1 MKKIL
6 ITAPLRQD
14 PRYFDEYRESVDKLI
29 VPDGYEVETFYVVN
43 NCDEII
49 PHLRKS
55 DQWIVCDNPND
66 YAKTAGDHIWSN
78 DNIQRVA
85 LFRNITIEFALNA
98 GFDYW
103 WSVDT
108 DLVLHPMTLKAL
120 LDADKDIV
128 SEIFWSKDPGGYEW
142 CNAWMRDKY
151 SGTEPQFKT
160 PGLYQ
165 VGMTGACTLVKRK
178 VLEAGVNY
186 DFLPNLTIWGEDRHF
201 SIRAAAHRFELWVDT
216 HYPAWHLFT
225 DEVYRE
231 YMRRKEEGSLWV

>member
-1 MKKIL
+1 MKRIL

-29 VPDGYEVETFYVVN
+29 IPEGCEVKTFYVIN
-43 NCDEII
+43 NCEEIFSHLY
-49 PHLRKS
+49 PHDAFIIR
-55 DQWIVCDNPND
+55 DNPNE
-66 YAKTAGDHIWSN
+66 YIKTAGDHVWGDN
-78 DNIQRVA
+78 NIQKVA
-85 LFRNITIEFALNA
+85 YFRNLTIQYALDQ

-108 DLVLHPMTLKAL
+108 DIVLHPMTLKTL

-151 SGTEPQFKT
+151 SGTEPKFKT

-186 DFLPNLTIWGEDRHF
+186 DFLPNLSIWGEDRHF

-216 HYPAWHLFT
+216 HYPATHLFT
-225 DEVYRE
+225 EREYQE
-231 YMRRKEEGSLWV
+231 YMRKKVDGQ

>member
-1 MKKIL
+1 MKRIL

-14 PRYFDEYRESVDKLI
+14 PRFFDEYHKSVMKLI
-29 VPDGYEVETFYVVN
+29 VPKGYKIDTYYVIN
-43 NCDEII
+43 NCDEIL
-49 PHLRKS
+49 PHLHPFDKY
-55 DQWIVCDNPND
+55 IICDNPNE
-66 YAKTAGDHIWSN
+66 YVKTAGDHVWQDEN
-78 DNIQRVA
+78 VRRVA
-85 LFRNITIEFALNA
+85 MFRNMTIEYALLG

-103 WSVDT
+103 FSVDT
-108 DLVLHPMTLKAL
+108 DIVLHPMTLQAL
-120 LDADKDIV
+120 LDADKDIC

-142 CNAWMRDKY
+142 CNAWMRDRY

-201 SIRAAAHRFELWVDT
+201 CIRAAAHRFEMWEDT
-216 HYPAWHLFT
+216 HYPATHLFT
-225 DEVYRE
+225 ENDYKA
-231 YMRRKEEGSLWV
+231 YMARKENG

>member
-1 MKKIL
+1 MKRIL
-6 ITAPLRQD
+6 ITSPLRQD

-29 VPDGYEVETFYVVN
+29 VPEGYEIRTFYVVN
-43 NCDEII
+43 NCDEIL

-55 DQWIVCDNPND
+55 DEYVVCDNPND
-66 YAKTAGDHIWSN
+66 YVKTSGDHVWQD
-78 DNIQRVA
+78 DNIRRVA
-85 LFRNITIEFALNA
+85 MFRNMTIEYALLG

-103 WSVDT
+103 FSVDT
-108 DLVLHPMTLKAL
+108 DIVLHPMTLQAL

-142 CNAWMRDKY
+142 CNAWMRDRY

-201 SIRAAAHRFELWVDT
+201 CIRAAAHRFEMWVDT
-216 HYPAWHLFT
+216 HYPATHLFT
-225 DEVYRE
+225 ENDYKA
-231 YMRRKEEGSLWV
+231 YMARKEDG

>member
-1 MKKIL
+1 MKRIL

-29 VPDGYEVETFYVVN
+29 VPEGYEIRTFYVVN
-43 NCDEII
+43 NCDEIL

-55 DQWIVCDNPND
+55 DEYVVCDNPNE
-66 YAKTAGDHIWSN
+66 YVKTAGDHVWQ
-78 DNIQRVA
+78 DENIRRVA
-85 LFRNITIEFALNA
+85 LFRNMTIEYAHLG

-103 WSVDT
+103 FSVDT
-108 DLVLHPMTLKAL
+108 DIVLHPMTLKAL
-120 LDADKDIV
+120 LDANKDIV
-128 SEIFWSKDPGGYEW
+128 SEIFWSRDPGGYEW
-142 CNAWMRDKY
+142 CNAWMRDRY

-201 SIRAAAHRFELWVDT
+201 CIRAAANRFEMWVDT
-216 HYPAWHLFT
+216 HYPATHLFT
-225 DEVYRE
+225 ENDYKA
-231 YMRRKEEGSLWV
+231 YMARKENG

>member
-14 PRYFDEYRESVDKLI
+14 PRYFDEYRASVDKLI
-29 VPDGYEVETFYVVN
+29 IPDGYEVETFYVVN

-49 PHLRKS
+49 PHLRKD
-55 DQWIVCDNPND
+55 DQWIVCDNPNE
-66 YAKTAGDHIWSN
+66 YIKTNGDHIWKD
-78 DNIQRVA
+78 DNIHRVA

-108 DLVLHPMTLKAL
+108 DIVLHPMTLKAL

-128 SEIFWSKDPGGYEW
+128 SEIFWSRDPGGYEW
-142 CNAWMRDKY
+142 CNAWMRDRY
-151 SGTEPQFKT
+151 SGTEPQFHT
-160 PGLYQ
+160 PGLYH

-201 SIRAAAHRFELWVDT
+201 CIRAAAHRFEMWVDT
-216 HYPAWHLFT
+216 HYPATHLFT
-225 DEVYRE
+225 EKDYQA
-231 YMRRKEEGSLWV
+231 YMARKENG

>member
-1 MKKIL
+1 MKWIL

-14 PRYFDEYRESVDKLI
+14 PRYFDEYRESVDRLI
-29 VPDGYEVETFYVVN
+29 VPEGYKVNTYYVIN
-43 NCDEII
+43 NCDEIM
-49 PHLRKS
+49 PHLRKNDS
-55 DQWIVCDNPND
+55 FIVCDNPNA
-66 YAKTAGDHIWSN
+66 YLKTAGDHVWQ
-78 DNIQRVA
+78 DENIRRVA
-85 LFRNITIEFALNA
+85 ELRNYTIDFALDA
-98 GFDYW
+98 GYDYW
-103 WSVDT
+103 FSIDT

-142 CNAWMRDKY
+142 CNAWMRDRY

-201 SIRAAAHRFELWVDT
+201 CIRAAAHRFEMWVDT
-216 HYPAWHLFT
+216 HYPATHLFT
-225 DEVYRE
+225 ENDYKA
-231 YMRRKEEGSLWV
+231 YMARKENG